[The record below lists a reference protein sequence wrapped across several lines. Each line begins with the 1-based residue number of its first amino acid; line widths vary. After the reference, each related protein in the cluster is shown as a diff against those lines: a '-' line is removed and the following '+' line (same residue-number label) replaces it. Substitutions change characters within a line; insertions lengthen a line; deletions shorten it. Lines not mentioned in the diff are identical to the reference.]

1 MQGGEESSLQLPFP
15 MGDLKRWIIS
25 NLKKERG
32 RVAECGDATTAMRHK
47 DQSVGVCSLRK
58 TRANRKM

>member
-1 MQGGEESSLQLPFP
+1 ME
-15 MGDLKRWIIS
+15 DLKRWIIS

-32 RVAECGDATTAMRHK
+32 RVAECGDAATAMRHK